1 MLALCPYCTQHR
13 ARLPVQI
20 SAFLISEDR
29 DGLLKCVGLR
39 VLRPVILKCLLLTR
53 DRDIGIKL
61 NHIQVLLADLKFQ
74 V

>member
-1 MLALCPYCTQHR
+1 MLAFCPYCTQHR

-20 SAFLISEDR
+20 SAFLISKDR

-39 VLRPVILKCLLLTR
+39 VLPVILKCLFLTR

-61 NHIQVLLADLKFQ
+61 NIQVLLADLKFQ